1 MYAHEILE
9 RKEEKLVCFNY
20 FEDSVPKSNYANLP
34 PVEFV
39 RVGWLH
45 LCGRLC
51 KEGKEERC
59 RCALGPT
66 CSFLFNRLSFLFFFL
81 IQTNYF
87 SLSILFFETF
97 CGFCGGKNFCWFCY
111 VRVLHSQLN
120 SWRFCG
126 CVREFFFFFRSQSTT
141 SKSFLACSR
150 RASRK

>member
-66 CSFLFNRLSFLFFFL
+66 CSFLFNRLSFLFFFFKSKL
-81 IQTNYF
+81 ITSLFQF
-87 SLSILFFETF
+87 SSSKHFVDFAVVKTF
-97 CGFCGGKNFCWFCY
+97 AGFAMSMFSTPD
-111 VRVLHSQLN
+111 LI
-120 SWRFCG
+120 
-126 CVREFFFFFRSQSTT
+126 REDSVVVSVNFFFRGQSTT